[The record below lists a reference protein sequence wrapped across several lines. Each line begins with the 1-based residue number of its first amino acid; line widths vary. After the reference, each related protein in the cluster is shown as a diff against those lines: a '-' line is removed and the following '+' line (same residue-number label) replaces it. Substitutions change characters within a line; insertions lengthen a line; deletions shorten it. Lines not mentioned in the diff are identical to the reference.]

1 MELILPLL
9 VSSLAALAIAEYHVL
24 PQWWYKTWFA
34 KHKPFSCVTCL
45 SFWLGFMFGITVFD
59 FNAVVILA
67 AVLYGLASAG
77 LTVVILQATNR

>member
-24 PQWWYKTWFA
+24 PQWWYKTWLA

-45 SFWLGFMFGITVFD
+45 SFWIGFTVGITVFD

-67 AVLYGLASAG
+67 AILYGLASAG
-77 LTVVILQATNR
+77 LTVVILQLTNR

>member
-24 PQWWYKTWFA
+24 PQWWYRTWFA

-45 SFWLGFMFGITVFD
+45 SFWIGFTVDITNCD
-59 FNAVVILA
+59 FIPYAI
-67 AVLYGLASAG
+67 LYGLASAG
-77 LTVVILQATNR
+77 LTVVILQVTNR